1 MATDGAW
8 TRYGL
13 VASWRSVDSAR
24 HRDRYYALRWQ
35 PSLFGPCLL
44 AEWGR
49 AGTRAA
55 RQRAW
60 WPADAA
66 EAGCTERRVLQRR
79 AAHSYTCGARGPAWP
94 PEAPG
99 RP

>member
-13 VASWRSVDSAR
+13 VAAWRSVDPAR
-24 HRDRYYALRWQ
+24 RRDRYYALRWQ

-44 AEWGR
+44 AEWGP
-49 AGTRAA
+49 AGTPVA

-60 WPADAA
+60 WPADAK
-66 EAGCTERRVLQRR
+66 EARRTERRVLQRR
-79 AAHSYTCGARGPAWP
+79 AAHDYTCVARGPAWP
-94 PEAPG
+94 PGVPG